1 MRIMLVVLLVLS
13 VIWLA
18 GNLVLG
24 AVAASSVFSFAPPK
38 GDVVSRAV
46 AGAIFGEVLARWT
59 TVIDVSL
66 QIAVPGLLLVLTGAA
81 ISLRRHAAAVLC
93 VLAVTGLLG
102 VHTWS
107 RSVLG
112 QARAAAPPTDAAK
125 TYSPEQQ
132 ETFVALHRSSERLFL
147 AESFLLLLVV
157 VGVGIALAKHDQV
170 ETSALL
176 PVR

>member
-1 MRIMLVVLLVLS
+1 MRIMLVVLLALS

-24 AVAASSVFSFAPPK
+24 AVTASGVFSFAPPK
-38 GDVVSRAV
+38 GDVISRAV
-46 AGAIFGEVLARWT
+46 AGAIFGEVLTRWT
-59 TVIDVSL
+59 TVVDVSL

-81 ISLRRHAAAVLC
+81 ISLRRRGAAVLC
-93 VLAVTGLLG
+93 VLAVCGLLG
-102 VHTWS
+102 AHTWS

-112 QARAAAPPTDAAK
+112 QARAAAPPSDATK
-125 TYSPEQQ
+125 TYSTEQQ
-132 ETFVALHRSSERLFL
+132 EAFVALHHSSERLFS
-147 AESFLLLLVV
+147 AESFLLLLIV
-157 VGVGIALAKHDQV
+157 VGAGIALAKHDRV